1 MLTPDD
7 LTPEEAKAIIDAA
20 RIALEAIALV
30 DNDEA

>member
-7 LTPEEAKAIIDAA
+7 LTPEEAKAIIQAA
-20 RIALEAIALV
+20 RIALKAII

>member
-7 LTPEEAKAIIDAA
+7 LTPEERDALIEAA
-20 RIALEAIALV
+20 RIALKAII